1 MSNWSD
7 LSSAAQSKCTA
18 LYQLLLSF
26 YNNPAGVSAM
36 LGNIWKESWSTFDG
50 RIVQGYQESDLD
62 GFCQTYVDEVNN
74 GTISRYDFCHNGPN
88 GGGFG
93 LCQWTFFT
101 RKEGLYDY
109 NIAGLYN
116 DISNYVMQMYWM
128 DIELNESTYQPSLNA
143 ILTAD
148 ENTIDSVTATIM
160 NNYFRPNA
168 QYADLTGRQQNARE
182 VYNHCSGL
190 PPIPPG
196 PIPGSIDIL
205 ILKHYIDKNH
215 KRGYII

>member
-7 LSSAAQSKCTA
+7 LSAGAQSKCTA

-62 GFCQTYVDEVNN
+62 GFCQTYVDEVND

-93 LCQWTFFT
+93 LCQWTYFT

-109 NIAGLYN
+109 NIAGQYN
-116 DISNYVMQMYWM
+116 DISDYVMQMYWM
-128 DIELNESTYQPSLNA
+128 DIELNESTYQSSLNA

-148 ENTIDSVTATIM
+148 ENTIDSTTQTIM
-160 NNYFRPNA
+160 DNYFRPDA
-168 QYADLTGRQQNARE
+168 QYADLAGRQQNARE

-205 ILKHYIDKNH
+205 FLKHFIDQNH
-215 KRGYII
+215 KRRYIY

>member
-1 MSNWSD
+1 MSNWND

-36 LGNIWKESWSTFDG
+36 LGNIWKESGSTFDG
-50 RIVQGYQESDLD
+50 RIVQGYYESDLD
-62 GFCQTYVDEVNN
+62 GFCQQYVDDVND
-74 GTISRYDFCHNGPN
+74 GTISEYDFVHNGPN
-88 GGGFG
+88 GNGFG
-93 LCQWTFFT
+93 LCQWTSYG

-128 DIELNESTYQPSLNA
+128 DIELNNSYQPSLNA

-148 ENTIDSVTATIM
+148 ENTIDSTTRTIM
-160 NNYFRPNA
+160 NDFFRPSA
-168 QYADLTGRQQNARE
+168 QYADLAGRQQNARE

-196 PIPGSIDIL
+196 PIPGSIYIL

-215 KRGYII
+215 KRVI